1 MNIRRPRVKYLF
13 WYLFSNVTLE
23 ELRSEP
29 EIISKL
35 GIKKKNQ
42 PCQYLKRDPEDQQGC
57 FSKVLSRMPCH
68 IFNKAMSFQF
78 LILISSKYA

>member
-1 MNIRRPRVKYLF
+1 MNIRRPGVKYLF

-29 EIISKL
+29 QIISKI
-35 GIKKKNQ
+35 GVKKKT
-42 PCQYLKRDPEDQQGC
+42 CQYLKCDPEDQQGC

-68 IFNKAMSFQF
+68 IFNKAMSFQL